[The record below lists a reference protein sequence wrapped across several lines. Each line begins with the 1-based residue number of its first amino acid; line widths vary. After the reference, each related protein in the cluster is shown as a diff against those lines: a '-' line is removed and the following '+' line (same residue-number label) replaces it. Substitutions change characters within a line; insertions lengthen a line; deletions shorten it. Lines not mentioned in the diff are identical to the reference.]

1 VVNEVLLGQAYSLRL
16 DPKLRSAA
24 QPYAPLGTLYA
35 AAVLRSR
42 GYAVALFDAMLA
54 ASAADWT
61 RRLEAER
68 PRFAVLYEDSF
79 NYLTKMCLGR
89 MRAAA
94 LEMTGEARRR
104 GCAVLVAGSDAT
116 DHPDVYLRAGAQA
129 VVLGEG
135 EATLPE
141 ALDALSGRG
150 GAALRDVPGLALAGA
165 DGAVLRTPPRPILR
179 DLDALPRPAWDL
191 VDVERYRRTWRARHG
206 YFSMNMAASRG
217 CPYHCNWCAKPI
229 YGQRYVMRGARAV
242 AEELAWMARTY
253 APDQVSFMDDIFGLR
268 PQWVEEFADEVGR
281 LGARVPFKCLCRADL
296 LGERT
301 VDALRRAG
309 CRTVWLGAESGS
321 QAVLDAMEKGTRVEQ
336 VRAAASRLRAAGIEV
351 GFFLQFG
358 YPGET
363 LEDVQRTREMVR
375 ECRPDDIG
383 ISVAYPLP
391 GTPFFQRVEAQL
403 GRKRNWD
410 HSDDLSMMYRG
421 PFPTRFYRRL
431 HRLVHAEFRLRRLGE
446 LPRLGARQHAIR
458 LYHRV
463 TLLLN
468 EAAWRRSARAPQ
480 EGIRALPVSL
490 DPQRAAIPSEQPG
503 P

>member
-1 VVNEVLLGQAYSLRL
+1 MSEVLLGQAYSLRL

-35 AAVLRSR
+35 AAALRAR
-42 GYAVALFDAMLA
+42 GHGVALFDAMLA
-54 ASAADWT
+54 GSAAEWT
-61 RRLEAER
+61 LRLERER

-94 LEMTGEARRR
+94 LEMTEEARRR
-104 GCAVLVAGSDAT
+104 GCTVVVAGSDAT
-116 DHPDVYLRAGAQA
+116 DHPEVYLAGGAEA

-135 EATLPE
+135 EVTL
-141 ALDALSGRG
+141 ADLLDALSGRST
-150 GAALRDVPGLALAGA
+150 VPLHEIAGLALRGSAGE
-165 DGAVLRTPPRPILR
+165 VVRTPPRPLVR
-179 DLDALPRPAWDL
+179 DLDALPPPAWDL
-191 VDVERYRRTWRARHG
+191 VDVERYRRLWLGRHG
-206 YFSMNMAASRG
+206 YFSMNVAASRG

-229 YGQRYVMRGARAV
+229 YGQRYAIRGPRAV
-242 AEELAWMARTY
+242 AEELAWLVRTY
-253 APDQVSFMDDIFGLR
+253 APDHLSFVDDIFGLR
-268 PQWVEEFADEVGR
+268 PGWVEEFADEVER
-281 LGARVPFKCLCRADL
+281 LGVRVPFKCLCRADL

-301 VDALRRAG
+301 VEALRRAG

-321 QAVLDAMEKGTRVEQ
+321 QRVLDAMEKGTRVEQ
-336 VRAAASRLRAAGIEV
+336 VRAAARRLKDSGIEV

-363 LEDVQRTREMVR
+363 LDDVQLTRAMVR
-375 ECRPDDIG
+375 ECGPDDIG

-391 GTPFFQRVEAQL
+391 GTPFHRRVEAQL
-403 GRKRNWD
+403 GPKRHWD
-410 HSDDLSMMYRG
+410 HSDDLSMMYSG

-431 HRLVHAEFRLRRLGE
+431 HRALHSEFRLRRLRE
-446 LPRLGARQHAIR
+446 APRPGVRQRAVR

-463 TLLLN
+463 TLLFH
-468 EAAWRRSARAPQ
+468 EAAWRRSARAPHG
-480 EGIRALPVSL
+480 GIRALPVAL
-490 DPQRAAIPSEQPG
+490 DPQRAAIPSEQSG

>member
-1 VVNEVLLGQAYSLRL
+1 MSEVLLGQAYSLRL

-35 AAVLRSR
+35 AAVLRAR
-42 GYAVALFDAMLA
+42 GYGVALFDAMLA
-54 ASAADWT
+54 ASAAEWP

-94 LEMTGEARRR
+94 LEMTAEARRR
-104 GCAVLVAGSDAT
+104 GCTVVVAGSDAT
-116 DHPDVYLRAGAQA
+116 DHPEVYLQAGAEA
-129 VVLGEG
+129 VVVGEG

-141 ALDALSGRG
+141 ALDALAGRSSTP
-150 GAALRDVPGLALAGA
+150 LRDVAGLALRGS
-165 DGAVLRTPPRPILR
+165 GGEVVRTAPRPVLR
-179 DLDALPRPAWDL
+179 DLDTLPRPAWDL
-191 VDVERYRRTWRARHG
+191 VDVERYRALWRSRHG
-206 YFSMNMAASRG
+206 YFSMNAAASRG

-229 YGQRYVMRGARAV
+229 YGQRYTIRGARAV
-242 AEELAWMARTY
+242 AEELAWLARTY
-253 APDQVSFMDDIFGLR
+253 APDHVNFVDDIFGLR
-268 PQWVEEFADEVGR
+268 PQWVEEFAAEVER
-281 LGARVPFKCLCRADL
+281 LGLRVPFKCLCRADL

-321 QAVLDAMEKGTRVEQ
+321 QSVLDAMEKGTRVEQ
-336 VRAAASRLRAAGIEV
+336 VRAAAARLRAAGIEV

-363 LEDVQRTREMVR
+363 LAEVEQTRQMVR
-375 ECRPDDIG
+375 DCRPDDIG

-391 GTPFFQRVEAQL
+391 GTAFYRRVEAEL
-403 GRKRNWD
+403 GAKRNWD
-410 HSDDLSMMYRG
+410 HSGDMDMMYRG

-431 HRLVHAEFRLRRLGE
+431 HRAVHAEFRLRRLAE
-446 LPRLGARQHAIR
+446 MPRAGVRQRAVR
-458 LYHRV
+458 LYHRL

-468 EAAWRRSARAPQ
+468 EAALRRSARASH
-480 EGIRALPVSL
+480 EGIRPLPVAL
-490 DPQRAAIPSEQPG
+490 DPQRAAIPSEQSG

>member
-1 VVNEVLLGQAYSLRL
+1 VTEVLLGQAYSLRL

-35 AAVLRSR
+35 AAALRAR
-42 GYAVALFDAMLA
+42 GYDVALFDAMLA

-61 RRLEAER
+61 RRLERER

-94 LEMTGEARRR
+94 LAMTEEARRG
-104 GCAVLVAGSDAT
+104 GCTVVVAGSDAT
-116 DHPDVYLRAGAQA
+116 DHPEVYLAAGAEA

-141 ALDALSGRG
+141 LLDALSGRG
-150 GAALRDVPGLALAGA
+150 AAAPREVPGLALRGRAGE
-165 DGAVLRTPPRPILR
+165 VVRTAPRPLVR

-191 VDVERYRRTWRARHG
+191 VDVERYRRVWRGRHG
-206 YFSMNMAASRG
+206 YFSMNVAASRG

-229 YGQRYVMRGARAV
+229 YGQRYAIRGPRAV
-242 AEELAWMARTY
+242 AEELAWLARAY
-253 APDQVSFMDDIFGLR
+253 APDHVSFVDDIFGLR
-268 PQWVEEFADEVGR
+268 PQWVEEFAGEVER
-281 LGARVPFKCLCRADL
+281 LGVRVPFKCLCRADL

-301 VDALRRAG
+301 VQALRRAG
-309 CRTVWLGAESGS
+309 CRTAWLGAESGS
-321 QAVLDAMEKGTRVEQ
+321 QKVLDAMEKGTRVEQ
-336 VRAAASRLRAAGIEV
+336 VRAAARRLQEAGIEV

-363 LEDVQRTREMVR
+363 LEDVERTRAMVR

-383 ISVAYPLP
+383 ISVSYPLP
-391 GTPFFQRVEAQL
+391 GTPFFRRVEAEL
-403 GRKRNWD
+403 GPKRHWD
-410 HSDDLSMMYRG
+410 HSDDLAMMYSG

-431 HRLVHAEFRLRRLGE
+431 HRLVHAEFRLRRLRAARRPG
-446 LPRLGARQHAIR
+446 LRGWAASMYYRAAVPLHVAALRRLARVPHQ
-458 LYHRV
+458 
-463 TLLLN
+463 
-468 EAAWRRSARAPQ
+468 
-480 EGIRALPVSL
+480 GIRVLPVAL
-490 DPQRAAIPSEQPG
+490 DQQRAAIPSEQSG
-503 P
+503 A

>member
-1 VVNEVLLGQAYSLRL
+1 VVNQVLLGQGYSLRL
-16 DPKLRSAA
+16 DPKLRAAA

-35 AAVLRSR
+35 AAVLRR
-42 GYAVALFDAMLA
+42 HGYPVALFDSMLA
-54 ASAADWT
+54 SSDQEWG
-61 RRLEAER
+61 RRLDAER

-94 LEMTGEARRR
+94 LRMTAEAVRR
-104 GCAVLVAGSDAT
+104 GCTVIVAGSDAT
-116 DHPDVYLRAGAQA
+116 DHPDVYLAAGAAA

-141 ALDALSGRG
+141 ALDALG
-150 GAALRDVPGLALAGA
+150 GAGAGPLRDVPGLALPGAG
-165 DGAVLRTPPRPILR
+165 GGVTRTPARPILR
-179 DLDALPRPAWDL
+179 DLDTLPPPAWDL
-191 VDVERYRRTWRARHG
+191 VDVERYRRIWKGRHG
-206 YFSMNMAASRG
+206 YFSMNAAASRG

-229 YGQRYVMRGARAV
+229 YGQRYTIRGARAV
-242 AEELAWMARTY
+242 AEELLWLSRTY
-253 APDQVSFMDDIFGLR
+253 APDHVSFMDDIFGLR
-268 PQWVEEFADEVGR
+268 PQWVEEFAHEVER
-281 LGARVPFKCLCRADL
+281 LGVRVPFKCLCRADL

-321 QAVLDAMEKGTRVEQ
+321 QPVLDAMEKGTRVEQ
-336 VRAAASRLRAAGIEV
+336 IRAAAERLRAAGIEV
-351 GFFLQFG
+351 GLFLQLG

-363 LEDVQRTREMVR
+363 PEDVQLTRQMVR
-375 ECRPDDIG
+375 DCRPDDIG

-391 GTPFFQRVEAQL
+391 GTPFYRRVEAEL
-403 GRKRNWD
+403 GKKRHWE

-421 PFPTRFYRRL
+421 PFPTRVYRRL
-431 HRLVHAEFRLRRLGE
+431 HRLVHAEFRLRRLEE
-446 LPRLGARQHAIR
+446 LPRLGARQRATW
-458 LYHRV
+458 LYHRL
-463 TLLLN
+463 TLLLD

-480 EGIRALPVSL
+480 EGIRALPVAL